1 VKSAPVAVVRP
12 AAVEAWQLM
21 RELSHH
27 PDVLRRSHDL
37 AERIGVTP
45 TIAKALVHLS
55 MGRPTPMRELAG
67 ALRCDTSY
75 VTSVVDGLEEQGLA
89 RRTPH
94 PTDRR
99 VKVVELTDR
108 GADVAAQVRAALDDP
123 PPAFAS
129 LSDDEAATL
138 VVLLRKLSA

>member
-1 VKSAPVAVVRP
+1 
-12 AAVEAWQLM
+12 
-21 RELSHH
+21 
-27 PDVLRRSHDL
+27 
-37 AERIGVTP
+37 
-45 TIAKALVHLS
+45 
-55 MGRPTPMRELAG
+55 MRELAG

-99 VKVVELTDR
+99 VKVVSLTGR
-108 GADVAAQVRAALDDP
+108 GAEVGAQVRAALDEP

-129 LSDDEAATL
+129 LSDDEAASL
-138 VVLLRKLSA
+138 VALLRKLAA